1 MKTKGKAWHLVVT
14 VLLILA
20 FVYTAFF
27 GVSAKYG
34 DVTTTY
40 IKGAKDIRFGV
51 DIKGGVNVT
60 FVPSEDYD
68 ATEEQLEA
76 AQLVIENRLVALNVT
91 DYELYVDPSSDSLIL
106 EFPWQSGETDFDPE
120 AAIEEIGTTAYLTF
134 REGSSADGDL
144 ILDGS
149 MIESAAAQ
157 YGPVTSGGASEYY
170 VSLKFTDEGA
180 KAFGEATTRLA
191 ASNGTISIWLDD
203 ENVSTATVNA
213 AITDG
218 EAIITSSASNPF
230 TQDAVVK
237 MARQINSGAL
247 PFALKVDS
255 YSTVSPSLGE
265 NSLSAMVLAG
275 VIAFA
280 LIVVFMTVLYRL
292 PGFLACIALAGQV
305 AATLAFVSGYFS
317 VFESFTLTLP
327 GIAGIILAIG
337 MGVDANV
344 ITAERIKEELKN
356 GKSLDGALKSGFAR
370 GLTPIIDGNVTIV
383 IVAIV
388 LMGAFGPSD
397 GLFAKALHFVFFAFG
412 PSTAGTIYAFG
423 YTLLTGVLLNFVFGV
438 FATRVM
444 IRGAASIKALR
455 NPWLYGAAKL
465 GKDETEKKQ
474 INFVGLRKKF
484 LVFSS
489 CLMAAIVLCAV
500 VFGVHLD
507 TEFTGGAMITLS
519 YDGSFEMAQ
528 VQQTASDALENTGL
542 TPIIDGNVTI
552 VIVAIVLMGAF
563 GPSDGLF
570 AKALHFVFFAFGP
583 STAGTIYAFGYTL
596 LTGVLLNF
604 VFGVFATRVMIR
616 GAASIKALRNPWL
629 YGAVKP
635 GKEVKE
641 KKPIDFVGLR
651 KRFLTISTCLMAAII
666 LCAAVFGVRLDTE
679 FTGGAMITLSY
690 QGEIS
695 TSEVQK
701 TASTALENNGLTLQ
715 TGENV
720 ATGEQTLKIS
730 MPGNET
736 VTTDQV
742 ENLLTSLNEQ
752 YPDNAFAQLS
762 LSNVSAAMGTKFLQK
777 SLVAVVFSLLLILL
791 YIGFRF
797 KKIGGLTGGLMAVL
811 ALLNDLMVVFGT
823 FVLLR
828 TPLDGN
834 FIAAMLTILGY
845 SINDTVVVYDRI
857 RENRALMG
865 KKTPFEELVNH
876 SVNQSARRTIITT
889 VTTVMALGVMCV
901 VSKLYGLDSIFTFA
915 FPLMMGMLSG
925 VYTSLCVSTSAWV
938 LWNDRKSKK
947 AETKKA

>member
-120 AAIEEIGTTAYLTF
+120 SAIQEIGTTAYLTF

-305 AATLAFVSGYFS
+305 AATLAFVSGYFP

-474 INFVGLRKKF
+474 VNFVGLRKKF

-542 TPIIDGNVTI
+542 T
-552 VIVAIVLMGAF
+552 
-563 GPSDGLF
+563 
-570 AKALHFVFFAFGP
+570 
-583 STAGTIYAFGYTL
+583 
-596 LTGVLLNF
+596 
-604 VFGVFATRVMIR
+604 
-616 GAASIKALRNPWL
+616 
-629 YGAVKP
+629 
-635 GKEVKE
+635 
-641 KKPIDFVGLR
+641 
-651 KRFLTISTCLMAAII
+651 
-666 LCAAVFGVRLDTE
+666 
-679 FTGGAMITLSY
+679 
-690 QGEIS
+690 
-695 TSEVQK
+695 
-701 TASTALENNGLTLQ
+701 LQ

-720 ATGEQTLKIS
+720 ATGDQTLKIS
-730 MPGNET
+730 MPGTET

-742 ENLLTSLNEQ
+742 EALLDSLNET
-752 YPDNAFAQLS
+752 YPDNNFAQLS

-777 SLVAVVFSLLLILL
+777 SLVAVVFALVLILL
-791 YIGFRF
+791 YSALRF
-797 KKIGGLTGGLMAVL
+797 KNIGGLTGGMMAVL
-811 ALLNDLMVVFGT
+811 ALVNDLMVVFGT

-865 KKTPFEELVNH
+865 KKASFEELVNR
-876 SVNQSARRTIITT
+876 SVNQSARRTLITT
-889 VTTVMALGVMCV
+889 ITTVMALGVLCIV
-901 VSKLYGLDSIFTFA
+901 AKLYGLDSIFTFA
-915 FPLMMGMLSG
+915 FPLMMGMISG
-925 VYTSLCVSTSAWV
+925 VYTSLCVSTSAWM
-938 LWNDRKSKK
+938 LWSERSPKSGKK
-947 AETKKA
+947 A

>member
-1 MKTKGKAWHLVVT
+1 MKTKGKAWHLIAT
-14 VLLILA
+14 VLLIVV

-27 GVSAKYG
+27 GVYAKYG
-34 DVTTTY
+34 DTTTTY

-60 FVPSEDYD
+60 FVPSDGYD

-91 DYELYVDPSSDSLIL
+91 DYELYVDNNSDSLIL

-120 AAIEEIGTTAYLTF
+120 AAIDEIGTTAYLTF
-134 REGSSADGDL
+134 REGSSADGEL

-157 YGPVTSGGASEYY
+157 YGPVSNGGASEYF
-170 VSLKFTDEGA
+170 VSLKFTDDGA
-180 KAFGEATTRLA
+180 KAFGDATTKLA
-191 ASNGTISIWLDD
+191 ASGGTISIWLDD
-203 ENVSTATVNA
+203 ENVSTATVNT

-218 EAIITSSASNPF
+218 SAIITSSASNPF
-230 TQDAVVK
+230 TQEQVVK

-247 PFALKVDS
+247 PFALTVDS

-275 VIAFA
+275 LIAFA
-280 LIVVFMTVLYRL
+280 LIVVFMTILYRL
-292 PGFLACIALAGQV
+292 PGFLACMALAGQV
-305 AATLAFVSGYFS
+305 AATLAFVSGYFP
-317 VFESFTLTLP
+317 VFESFTMTLP

-455 NPWLYGAAKL
+455 NPWLYGAEKP
-465 GKDETEKKQ
+465 GKEKAEKKP
-474 INFVGLRKKF
+474 IDFVGLRKRF
-484 LVFSS
+484 LTISS

-500 VFGVHLD
+500 VLGVHLD

-519 YDGSFEMAQ
+519 YEGSFT
-528 VQQTASDALENTGL
+528 TAD
-542 TPIIDGNVTI
+542 
-552 VIVAIVLMGAF
+552 
-563 GPSDGLF
+563 
-570 AKALHFVFFAFGP
+570 
-583 STAGTIYAFGYTL
+583 
-596 LTGVLLNF
+596 
-604 VFGVFATRVMIR
+604 
-616 GAASIKALRNPWL
+616 
-629 YGAVKP
+629 
-635 GKEVKE
+635 
-641 KKPIDFVGLR
+641 
-651 KRFLTISTCLMAAII
+651 
-666 LCAAVFGVRLDTE
+666 
-679 FTGGAMITLSY
+679 
-690 QGEIS
+690 
-695 TSEVQK
+695 VQK
-701 TASTALENNGLTLQ
+701 TASAALDSTGLTLQ

-720 ATGEQTLKIS
+720 ATGDQTLKIS
-730 MPGNET
+730 MPGTET
-736 VTTDQV
+736 VTTEQV
-742 ENLLTSLNEQ
+742 ADLLDSLNES
-752 YPDNAFAQLS
+752 YPENHFEQLS
-762 LSNVSAAMGTKFLQK
+762 LSNVSAAMGIKFLQK
-777 SLVAVVFSLLLILL
+777 SLVAVVFALVLILL
-791 YIGFRF
+791 YIALRF
-797 KKIGGLTGGLMAVL
+797 KNIGGLTGGMMAVL
-811 ALLNDLMVVFGT
+811 ALVNDLMVVFGT

-857 RENRALMG
+857 RENRTLMG
-865 KKTPFEELVNH
+865 KKASFEELVNR
-876 SVNQSARRTIITT
+876 SVNQSARRTLITT
-889 VTTVMALGVMCV
+889 ITTVMALGVMCV
-901 VSKLYGLDSIFTFA
+901 VAKLYGLDSIFTFA
-915 FPLMMGMLSG
+915 FPLMMGMISG

-938 LWNDRKSKK
+938 LWSERKPKTK
-947 AETKKA
+947 A

>member
-14 VLLILA
+14 VLLIAA

-27 GVSAKYG
+27 GVATKYG
-34 DVTTTY
+34 DTTTTY
-40 IKGAKDIRFGV
+40 IKGAQDIRFGV

-60 FVPSEDYD
+60 FVPSDGYD

-91 DYELYVDPSSDSLIL
+91 DYELYVDTNSDALIL

-120 AAIEEIGTTAYLTF
+120 AAIQEIGTTAYLTF
-134 REGSSADGDL
+134 REGSSADGEL

-149 MIESAAAQ
+149 MVESAAAQ
-157 YGPVTSGGASEYY
+157 YGPVSGSSSEYY
-170 VSLKFTDEGA
+170 VALKFTDEGA
-180 KAFGEATTRLA
+180 KAFGDATTKLYS
-191 ASNGTISIWLDD
+191 SNGSISIWLDD

-218 EAIITSSASNPF
+218 SAIITSSVANPF
-230 TQDAVVK
+230 TQEDVVK

-247 PFALKVDS
+247 PFALTVDS

-275 VIAFA
+275 LIAFA
-280 LIVVFMTVLYRL
+280 LIVVLMTFLYRL

-305 AATLAFVSGYFS
+305 AATLAFVSGYFP

-344 ITAERIKEELKN
+344 ITAERIKEELRS

-397 GLFAKALHFVFFAFG
+397 GFFAKALHFVFFAFG

-423 YTLLTGVLLNFVFGV
+423 YTLLTGVLLNFVFGI

-444 IRGAASIKALR
+444 IRGAAAIPALR
-455 NPWLYGAAKL
+455 NPVLYGADAP
-465 GKDETEKKQ
+465 GKEKKR
-474 INFVGLRKKF
+474 IGTIDLMSLRKRYLSIEICL
-484 LVFSS
+484 LV
-489 CLMAAIVLCAV
+489 IVLSCSFL
-500 VFGVHLD
+500 FGVKLD

-519 YDGSFEMAQ
+519 YEDSFDQSA
-528 VQQTASDALENTGL
+528 
-542 TPIIDGNVTI
+542 
-552 VIVAIVLMGAF
+552 
-563 GPSDGLF
+563 
-570 AKALHFVFFAFGP
+570 
-583 STAGTIYAFGYTL
+583 
-596 LTGVLLNF
+596 
-604 VFGVFATRVMIR
+604 
-616 GAASIKALRNPWL
+616 
-629 YGAVKP
+629 
-635 GKEVKE
+635 
-641 KKPIDFVGLR
+641 
-651 KRFLTISTCLMAAII
+651 
-666 LCAAVFGVRLDTE
+666 
-679 FTGGAMITLSY
+679 
-690 QGEIS
+690 
-695 TSEVQK
+695 VQK
-701 TASTALENNGLTLQ
+701 TASAALESNDLTLQ

-730 MPGNET
+730 MPGTET
-736 VTTDQV
+736 VTTEQV
-742 ENLLTSLNEQ
+742 ETLIDSLNEN
-752 YPDNAFAQLS
+752 YPENNFAQLS

-777 SLVAVVFSLLLILL
+777 SLVAVLFALVLILI
-791 YIGFRF
+791 YIAIRF
-797 KKIGGLTGGLMAVL
+797 KNIGGLTGGLMAIL
-811 ALLNDLMVVFGT
+811 ALVCDLMIVYGT
-823 FVLLR
+823 FVVLR

-857 RENRALMG
+857 RENRGLMG
-865 KKTPFEELVNH
+865 KKASFEEGVNQ
-876 SVNQSARRTIITT
+876 SVNQSVRRTLITT
-889 VTTVMALGVMCV
+889 VTTVMALGVMCIIA
-901 VSKLYGLDSIFTFA
+901 KLYGLDSIFTFA

-925 VYTSLCVSTSAWV
+925 VFTSLFVSTSAWIA
-938 LWNDRKSKK
+938 WSNRKSGKK
-947 AETKKA
+947 AA

>member
-1 MKTKGKAWHLVVT
+1 MKTKGKAWQLVLT
-14 VLLILA
+14 VLLIAA

-27 GVSAKYG
+27 GVAVKYG

-60 FVPSEDYD
+60 FVPSDGYD
-68 ATEEQLEA
+68 ATDDQLEA

-91 DYELYVDPSSDSLIL
+91 DYELYVDNNSDSLIL
-106 EFPWQSGETDFDPE
+106 EFPWQSGETEFDPE

-134 REGSSADGDL
+134 REGSSADGEL
-144 ILDGS
+144 VLDGS
-149 MIESAAAQ
+149 MVESAAAQ
-157 YGPVTSGGASEYY
+157 YGPVNGSSSEYY
-170 VSLKFTDEGA
+170 VALKFTDEGA
-180 KAFGEATTRLA
+180 KAFGDATTRLYQTG
-191 ASNGTISIWLDD
+191 GTISIWLDD
-203 ENVSTATVNA
+203 ENVSTANVNA
-213 AITDG
+213 PITDG
-218 EAIITSSASNPF
+218 SAIITSSASNPF
-230 TQDAVVK
+230 TQEDVVK
-237 MARQINSGAL
+237 MARQINSGSL
-247 PFALKVDS
+247 PFALTVDS
-255 YSTVSPSLGE
+255 YSTISPSLGE

-280 LIVVFMTVLYRL
+280 LIVVLMTALYRL

-305 AATLAFVSGYFS
+305 AATLAFVSGYFP

-344 ITAERIKEELKN
+344 ITAERIKEELRS

-397 GLFAKALHFVFFAFG
+397 GFFAKALHFVFFAFG

-423 YTLLTGVLLNFVFGV
+423 YTLLTGVLLNFVFGI
-438 FATRVM
+438 FATRTM

-455 NPWLYGAAKL
+455 DPRLYGADAP
-465 GKDETEKKQ
+465 GKTPAEKKQ
-474 INFVGLRKKF
+474 VDFVGLRKRF
-484 LVFSS
+484 LTFSA

-500 VFGVHLD
+500 VLGVHLD

-519 YDGSFEMAQ
+519 YENSFEMSA
-528 VQQTASDALENTGL
+528 
-542 TPIIDGNVTI
+542 
-552 VIVAIVLMGAF
+552 
-563 GPSDGLF
+563 
-570 AKALHFVFFAFGP
+570 
-583 STAGTIYAFGYTL
+583 
-596 LTGVLLNF
+596 
-604 VFGVFATRVMIR
+604 
-616 GAASIKALRNPWL
+616 
-629 YGAVKP
+629 
-635 GKEVKE
+635 
-641 KKPIDFVGLR
+641 
-651 KRFLTISTCLMAAII
+651 
-666 LCAAVFGVRLDTE
+666 
-679 FTGGAMITLSY
+679 
-690 QGEIS
+690 
-695 TSEVQK
+695 VQK
-701 TASTALENNGLTLQ
+701 TASEALGSNGLTLQ

-730 MPGNET
+730 MPGTET
-736 VTTDQV
+736 VTTDEVQT
-742 ENLLTSLNEQ
+742 LLDSLNES
-752 YPDNAFAQLS
+752 YPDNSFAQLS

-777 SLVAVVFSLLLILL
+777 SLVAVVFALVLILA
-791 YIGFRF
+791 YIAYRF
-797 KKIGGLTGGLMAVL
+797 KNIGGLTGGMMAVL

-828 TPLDGN
+828 APLDGN

-857 RENRALMG
+857 RENRGLLG
-865 KKTPFEELVNH
+865 KKASFEELVNH

-889 VTTVMALGVMCV
+889 VTTVMALGVMCI

-938 LWNDRKSKK
+938 AWSERKNAKK
-947 AETKKA
+947 N

>member
-1 MKTKGKAWHLVVT
+1 MKTKGKAWQLVLSV
-14 VLLILA
+14 VLIAA

-27 GVSAKYG
+27 GAAVKYG

-40 IKGAKDIRFGV
+40 LKGAKDIRFGV

-60 FVPSEDYD
+60 FVPSDGYD
-68 ATEEQLEA
+68 ATDEQLAA
-76 AQLVIENRLVALNVT
+76 AQLVIENRLVALNIT
-91 DYELYVDPSSDSLIL
+91 DYELYVDTNADSLIL

-120 AAIEEIGTTAYLTF
+120 AAIQEIGTTAYLTF
-134 REGSSADGDL
+134 REGSSADGEL

-149 MIESAAAQ
+149 EVQSAAAQ
-157 YGPVTSGGASEYY
+157 YGPVSGSSSEYY
-170 VSLKFTDEGA
+170 VALTFTDEGA
-180 KAFGEATTRLA
+180 KAFGDATTKLYQ
-191 ASNGTISIWLDD
+191 SGGTISIWLDD

-218 EAIITSSASNPF
+218 KAIITSSASDPF

-237 MARQINSGAL
+237 MARQINSGSL
-247 PFALKVDS
+247 PFALSVDS
-255 YSTVSPSLGE
+255 YSTISPSLGE
-265 NSLSAMVLAG
+265 NSLAAMVLAG
-275 VIAFA
+275 LIAFV
-280 LIVVFMTVLYRL
+280 LIVVLMTALYRL

-305 AATLAFVSGYFS
+305 AATLAFVSGYFP

-344 ITAERIKEELKN
+344 ITAERIKEELRS

-444 IRGAASIKALR
+444 IRGAASIQALR
-455 NPWLYGAAKL
+455 SPWLYGADKKAPA
-465 GKDETEKKQ
+465 EKKPVD
-474 INFVGLRKKF
+474 FVSLRKRF
-484 LVFSS
+484 LTVSG

-500 VFGVHLD
+500 
-507 TEFTGGAMITLS
+507 
-519 YDGSFEMAQ
+519 
-528 VQQTASDALENTGL
+528 
-542 TPIIDGNVTI
+542 
-552 VIVAIVLMGAF
+552 
-563 GPSDGLF
+563 
-570 AKALHFVFFAFGP
+570 
-583 STAGTIYAFGYTL
+583 
-596 LTGVLLNF
+596 
-604 VFGVFATRVMIR
+604 
-616 GAASIKALRNPWL
+616 
-629 YGAVKP
+629 
-635 GKEVKE
+635 
-641 KKPIDFVGLR
+641 
-651 KRFLTISTCLMAAII
+651 
-666 LCAAVFGVRLDTE
+666 VFGVRLDTE
-679 FTGGAMITLSY
+679 FTGGAMITLRYEDSFAL
-690 QGEIS
+690 S
-695 TSEVQK
+695 DVQA
-701 TASTALENNGLTLQ
+701 TAAEALGSKDLTLQ

-730 MPGNET
+730 MPGTET
-736 VTTDQV
+736 VTTDEVQT
-742 ENLLTSLNEQ
+742 LLDSLNEQ
-752 YPDNAFAQLS
+752 YPENAFAQLS

-777 SLVAVVFSLLLILL
+777 SLVAVVFALAVILL
-791 YIGFRF
+791 YIALRF
-797 KKIGGLTGGLMAVL
+797 KNIGGLTGGMMAVL

-857 RENRALMG
+857 RENRSLMG
-865 KKTPFEELVNH
+865 KKATFEELVNQ

-889 VTTVMALGVMCV
+889 VTTVMALAVMCII
-901 VSKLYGLDSIFTFA
+901 SKLYGLDSIFTFA

-938 LWNDRKSKK
+938 LWTERKQKK
-947 AETKKA
+947 D

>member
-1 MKTKGKAWHLVVT
+1 MKTKGKAWQLVVT
-14 VLLILA
+14 VLLIAA

-27 GVSAKYG
+27 GVAVKYG
-34 DVTTTY
+34 DVTKTY
-40 IKGAKDIRFGV
+40 IKGAQDIRFGV

-60 FVPSEDYD
+60 FAPSDGYD
-68 ATEEQLEA
+68 ATDDQLDA
-76 AQLVIENRLVALNVT
+76 AQLVIENRLVGLNVT
-91 DYELYVDPSSDSLIL
+91 DYELYVDYDSDRLIL

-120 AAIEEIGTTAYLTF
+120 SAIDEIGTTAYLTF
-134 REGSSADGDL
+134 REGSSADGEL

-149 MIESAAAQ
+149 MVESASAQ
-157 YGPVTSGGASEYY
+157 YGPVSGSSSEYY
-170 VSLKFTDEGA
+170 VALKFTDEGA
-180 KAFGEATTRLA
+180 KAFGDATTNLYQ
-191 ASNGTISIWLDD
+191 SNGTISIWLDD

-218 EAIITSSASNPF
+218 SAIITSSAANPF
-230 TQDAVVK
+230 TQDDVVK
-237 MARQINSGAL
+237 MARQINSGSL
-247 PFALKVDS
+247 PFALTVDS
-255 YSTVSPSLGE
+255 YSTISPSLGE

-275 VIAFA
+275 LIAFA
-280 LIVVFMTVLYRL
+280 LIVVLMTALYRL

-305 AATLAFVSGYFS
+305 AATLAFVSGYFP

-344 ITAERIKEELKN
+344 ITAERIKEELRS

-383 IVAIV
+383 IVAVV

-397 GLFAKALHFVFFAFG
+397 GFFAKVLHFVFFAFG

-455 NPWLYGAAKL
+455 NPWLYGASKGEEPA
-465 GKDETEKKQ
+465 
-474 INFVGLRKKF
+474 
-484 LVFSS
+484 
-489 CLMAAIVLCAV
+489 
-500 VFGVHLD
+500 
-507 TEFTGGAMITLS
+507 
-519 YDGSFEMAQ
+519 
-528 VQQTASDALENTGL
+528 
-542 TPIIDGNVTI
+542 
-552 VIVAIVLMGAF
+552 
-563 GPSDGLF
+563 
-570 AKALHFVFFAFGP
+570 
-583 STAGTIYAFGYTL
+583 
-596 LTGVLLNF
+596 
-604 VFGVFATRVMIR
+604 
-616 GAASIKALRNPWL
+616 
-629 YGAVKP
+629 
-635 GKEVKE
+635 E
-641 KKPIDFVGLR
+641 KKPVDFVGLR
-651 KRFLTISTCLMAAII
+651 KRFLTISACLMAAIL
-666 LCAAVFGVRLDTE
+666 LCAVVFGVRLDTE

-690 QGEIS
+690 KGEFT

-701 TASTALENNGLTLQ
+701 TASAALGSNDLTLQ

-736 VTTDQV
+736 VTTEQV
-742 ENLLTSLNEQ
+742 ETLLDSLNET

-777 SLVAVVFSLLLILL
+777 SLVAVVFALVLILL

-797 KKIGGLTGGLMAVL
+797 QKIGGLTGGMMAVL

-865 KKTPFEELVNH
+865 KKASFEELVNH

-925 VYTSLCVSTSAWV
+925 VYTSLCISTSAWV
-938 LWNDRKSKK
+938 LWSERKSGKK
-947 AETKKA
+947 NA

>member
-1 MKTKGKAWHLVVT
+1 MKTKGKAWQLVLSV
-14 VLLILA
+14 VLIAA

-27 GVSAKYG
+27 GVAVKYG

-40 IKGAKDIRFGV
+40 LKGAKDIRFGV

-60 FVPSEDYD
+60 FVPSDGYD
-68 ATEEQLEA
+68 ATDEQLAA
-76 AQLVIENRLVALNVT
+76 AQLVIENRLVALNIT
-91 DYELYVDPSSDSLIL
+91 DYELYVDTNADSLIL

-120 AAIEEIGTTAYLTF
+120 AAIQEIGTTAYLTF
-134 REGSSADGDL
+134 REGSSADGEL

-149 MIESAAAQ
+149 EVQSAAAQ
-157 YGPVTSGGASEYY
+157 YGPVSGSSSEYY
-170 VSLKFTDEGA
+170 VALTFTDEGA
-180 KAFGEATTRLA
+180 KAFGDATTKLYQ
-191 ASNGTISIWLDD
+191 SGGTISIWLDD

-218 EAIITSSASNPF
+218 KAIITSSASDPF

-237 MARQINSGAL
+237 MARQINSGSL
-247 PFALKVDS
+247 PFALSVDS
-255 YSTVSPSLGE
+255 YSTISPSLGE
-265 NSLSAMVLAG
+265 NSLAAMVLAG
-275 VIAFA
+275 LIAFA
-280 LIVVFMTVLYRL
+280 LIVVLMTALYRL

-305 AATLAFVSGYFS
+305 AATLAFVSGYFP

-344 ITAERIKEELKN
+344 ITAERIKEELRS

-444 IRGAASIKALR
+444 IRGAASVKALR
-455 NPWLYGAAKL
+455 SPWLYGADKKAPA
-465 GKDETEKKQ
+465 EKKPVD
-474 INFVGLRKKF
+474 FVALRKRF
-484 LVFSS
+484 LTVSS

-500 VFGVHLD
+500 
-507 TEFTGGAMITLS
+507 
-519 YDGSFEMAQ
+519 
-528 VQQTASDALENTGL
+528 
-542 TPIIDGNVTI
+542 
-552 VIVAIVLMGAF
+552 
-563 GPSDGLF
+563 
-570 AKALHFVFFAFGP
+570 
-583 STAGTIYAFGYTL
+583 
-596 LTGVLLNF
+596 
-604 VFGVFATRVMIR
+604 
-616 GAASIKALRNPWL
+616 
-629 YGAVKP
+629 
-635 GKEVKE
+635 
-641 KKPIDFVGLR
+641 
-651 KRFLTISTCLMAAII
+651 
-666 LCAAVFGVRLDTE
+666 VFGVRLDTE
-679 FTGGAMITLSY
+679 FTGGAMITLRYEDSFAL
-690 QGEIS
+690 S
-695 TSEVQK
+695 DVQA
-701 TASTALENNGLTLQ
+701 TAAEALGSKDLTLQ

-730 MPGNET
+730 MPGTET
-736 VTTDQV
+736 VTTDEVQT
-742 ENLLTSLNEQ
+742 LLDSLNEQ
-752 YPDNAFAQLS
+752 YPENAFAQLS

-777 SLVAVVFSLLLILL
+777 SLVAVVFALAVILL
-791 YIGFRF
+791 YIAFRF
-797 KKIGGLTGGLMAVL
+797 KNIGGLTGGMMAVL

-857 RENRALMG
+857 RENRSLMG
-865 KKTPFEELVNH
+865 KKATFEELVNQ

-889 VTTVMALGVMCV
+889 VTTVMALAVMCII
-901 VSKLYGLDSIFTFA
+901 SKLYGLDSIFTFA

-938 LWNDRKSKK
+938 LWTERKQKK
-947 AETKKA
+947 D

>member
-120 AAIEEIGTTAYLTF
+120 SAIEEIGTTAYLTF

-305 AATLAFVSGYFS
+305 AATLAFVSGYFP

-474 INFVGLRKKF
+474 VNFVGLRKKF

-542 TPIIDGNVTI
+542 T
-552 VIVAIVLMGAF
+552 
-563 GPSDGLF
+563 
-570 AKALHFVFFAFGP
+570 
-583 STAGTIYAFGYTL
+583 
-596 LTGVLLNF
+596 
-604 VFGVFATRVMIR
+604 
-616 GAASIKALRNPWL
+616 
-629 YGAVKP
+629 
-635 GKEVKE
+635 
-641 KKPIDFVGLR
+641 
-651 KRFLTISTCLMAAII
+651 
-666 LCAAVFGVRLDTE
+666 
-679 FTGGAMITLSY
+679 
-690 QGEIS
+690 
-695 TSEVQK
+695 
-701 TASTALENNGLTLQ
+701 LQ

-720 ATGEQTLKIS
+720 ATGDQTLKIS
-730 MPGNET
+730 MPGTET

-742 ENLLTSLNEQ
+742 EALLDSLNET
-752 YPDNAFAQLS
+752 YPDNNFAQLS

-777 SLVAVVFSLLLILL
+777 SLVAVVFALVLILL
-791 YIGFRF
+791 YIALRF
-797 KKIGGLTGGLMAVL
+797 KNIGGLTGGMMAVL
-811 ALLNDLMVVFGT
+811 ALVNDLMVVFGT

-865 KKTPFEELVNH
+865 KKASFEEQVNR
-876 SVNQSARRTIITT
+876 SVNQSARRTLITT
-889 VTTVMALGVMCV
+889 ITTVMALGVLCIV
-901 VSKLYGLDSIFTFA
+901 AKLYGLDSIFTFA
-915 FPLMMGMLSG
+915 FPLMMGMISG
-925 VYTSLCVSTSAWV
+925 VYTSLCVSTSAWM
-938 LWNDRKSKK
+938 LWSERSPKSGKK
-947 AETKKA
+947 A

>member
-120 AAIEEIGTTAYLTF
+120 SAIQEIGTTAYLTF

-305 AATLAFVSGYFS
+305 AATLAFVSGYFP

-528 VQQTASDALENTGL
+528 VQQTASNALENT
-542 TPIIDGNVTI
+542 
-552 VIVAIVLMGAF
+552 
-563 GPSDGLF
+563 
-570 AKALHFVFFAFGP
+570 
-583 STAGTIYAFGYTL
+583 
-596 LTGVLLNF
+596 
-604 VFGVFATRVMIR
+604 
-616 GAASIKALRNPWL
+616 
-629 YGAVKP
+629 
-635 GKEVKE
+635 
-641 KKPIDFVGLR
+641 
-651 KRFLTISTCLMAAII
+651 
-666 LCAAVFGVRLDTE
+666 
-679 FTGGAMITLSY
+679 
-690 QGEIS
+690 
-695 TSEVQK
+695 
-701 TASTALENNGLTLQ
+701 GLTLQ

-720 ATGEQTLKIS
+720 ATGDQTLKIS
-730 MPGNET
+730 MPGTET

-742 ENLLTSLNEQ
+742 EALLDSLNET
-752 YPDNAFAQLS
+752 YPDNNFAQLS

-777 SLVAVVFSLLLILL
+777 SLVAVVFALVLILL
-791 YIGFRF
+791 YIALRF
-797 KKIGGLTGGLMAVL
+797 KNIGGLTGGMMAVL
-811 ALLNDLMVVFGT
+811 ALVNDLMVVFGT

-857 RENRALMG
+857 RENRTLMG
-865 KKTPFEELVNH
+865 KKASFEELVNR
-876 SVNQSARRTIITT
+876 SVNQSARRTLITT
-889 VTTVMALGVMCV
+889 ITTVMALGVMCV
-901 VSKLYGLDSIFTFA
+901 VAKLYGLDSIFTFA
-915 FPLMMGMLSG
+915 FPLMMGMISG

-938 LWNDRKSKK
+938 LWSERKPKTK
-947 AETKKA
+947 A

>member
-1 MKTKGKAWHLVVT
+1 MKTKGKAWHLIAT
-14 VLLILA
+14 VLLIVV

-27 GVSAKYG
+27 GVYAKYG
-34 DVTTTY
+34 DTTTTY

-60 FVPSEDYD
+60 FVPSDGYD

-91 DYELYVDPSSDSLIL
+91 DYELYVDNNSDSLIL

-120 AAIEEIGTTAYLTF
+120 AAIDEIGTTAYLTF
-134 REGSSADGDL
+134 REGSSADGEL

-157 YGPVTSGGASEYY
+157 YGPVSNGGASEYF
-170 VSLKFTDEGA
+170 VSLKFTDDGA
-180 KAFGEATTRLA
+180 KAFGDATTKLA
-191 ASNGTISIWLDD
+191 ASGGTISIWLDD
-203 ENVSTATVNA
+203 ENVSTATVNT

-218 EAIITSSASNPF
+218 SAIITSSASNPF
-230 TQDAVVK
+230 TQEQVVK

-247 PFALKVDS
+247 PFALTVDS

-275 VIAFA
+275 LIAFA
-280 LIVVFMTVLYRL
+280 LIVVFMTMLYRL

-305 AATLAFVSGYFS
+305 AATLAFVSGYFP
-317 VFESFTLTLP
+317 VFESFTMTLP

-370 GLTPIIDGNVTIV
+370 GLTPIVDGNVTIV

-397 GLFAKALHFVFFAFG
+397 GMFAKALHFVFFAFG

-455 NPWLYGAAKL
+455 NPWLYGAEKP
-465 GKDETEKKQ
+465 GKEKNEKKP
-474 INFVGLRKKF
+474 IDFVGLRKRF
-484 LVFSS
+484 LTISS

-500 VFGVHLD
+500 VLGVHLD

-519 YDGSFEMAQ
+519 YEGSFTM
-528 VQQTASDALENTGL
+528 SD
-542 TPIIDGNVTI
+542 
-552 VIVAIVLMGAF
+552 
-563 GPSDGLF
+563 
-570 AKALHFVFFAFGP
+570 
-583 STAGTIYAFGYTL
+583 
-596 LTGVLLNF
+596 
-604 VFGVFATRVMIR
+604 
-616 GAASIKALRNPWL
+616 
-629 YGAVKP
+629 
-635 GKEVKE
+635 
-641 KKPIDFVGLR
+641 
-651 KRFLTISTCLMAAII
+651 
-666 LCAAVFGVRLDTE
+666 
-679 FTGGAMITLSY
+679 
-690 QGEIS
+690 
-695 TSEVQK
+695 VQK
-701 TASTALENNGLTLQ
+701 VASSALENNGLTLQ

-720 ATGEQTLKIS
+720 ATGGQTLKIS
-730 MPGNET
+730 MPGTET
-736 VTTDQV
+736 VTTEQV
-742 ENLLTSLNEQ
+742 AKLLDSL
-752 YPDNAFAQLS
+752 
-762 LSNVSAAMGTKFLQK
+762 K
-777 SLVAVVFSLLLILL
+777 SLVAVVFALVLILL
-791 YIGFRF
+791 YIALRF
-797 KKIGGLTGGLMAVL
+797 KNIGGLTGGMMAVL
-811 ALLNDLMVVFGT
+811 ALVNDLMVVFGT

-828 TPLDGN
+828 TALDGN

-857 RENRALMG
+857 RENRTLMG
-865 KKTPFEELVNH
+865 KKASFEELVNH
-876 SVNQSARRTIITT
+876 SVNQSARRTLITT
-889 VTTVMALGVMCV
+889 ITTVMALGVMCIV
-901 VSKLYGLDSIFTFA
+901 AKLYGLDSIFTFA
-915 FPLMMGMLSG
+915 FPLMMGMISG

-938 LWNDRKSKK
+938 LWSERKPKTK
-947 AETKKA
+947 A

>member
-1 MKTKGKAWHLVVT
+1 MRNLYPRLAATNLKKNRRFYLPYLLACIVIVALFCIMLTLASDPYLGQMQHGGSVSQVLGFGVFIMALFSAIILFYTNSTFTKQRKREFAIYNILGMEKRHIAK
-14 VLLILA
+14 VLTYEML
-20 FVYTAFF
+20 YTAFF
-27 GVSAKYG
+27 GVAAKYG

-60 FVPSEDYD
+60 FVPSDGYD
-68 ATEEQLEA
+68 ATDEQLDA
-76 AQLVIENRLVALNVT
+76 ARLVIENRLVALNVT
-91 DYELYVDPSSDSLIL
+91 DYELYVDNNSDSLIL

-120 AAIEEIGTTAYLTF
+120 SAIQEIGTTAYLTF
-134 REGSSADGDL
+134 REGASKDGEL

-149 MIESAAAQ
+149 MVESASAQ
-157 YGPVTSGGASEYY
+157 YGAVSNGGSSEYY
-170 VSLKFTDEGA
+170 VALKFTTEGA
-180 KAFGEATTRLA
+180 KAFGDATTKLA
-191 ASNGTISIWLDD
+191 ADKGSISIWLDD
-203 ENVSTATVNA
+203 ENVSTATVNT

-218 EAIITSSASNPF
+218 QAIITSSASNPF

-247 PFALKVDS
+247 PFALSVDS

-265 NSLSAMVLAG
+265 NSLGAMVLAG
-275 VIAFA
+275 LIAFA

-305 AATLAFVSGYFS
+305 AATLAFVSGYFP

-444 IRGAASIKALR
+444 IRGAAAIKALR
-455 NPWLYGAAKL
+455 NPWLYGAAKP
-465 GKDETEKKQ
+465 GQEKAEKKPVD
-474 INFVGLRKKF
+474 FVSLRKKF
-484 LVFSS
+484 LTFSA
-489 CLMAAIVLCAV
+489 CLMAVILLCAA

-519 YDGSFEMAQ
+519 YEGSFDQSA
-528 VQQTASDALENTGL
+528 VQKTAAAALENT
-542 TPIIDGNVTI
+542 
-552 VIVAIVLMGAF
+552 
-563 GPSDGLF
+563 
-570 AKALHFVFFAFGP
+570 
-583 STAGTIYAFGYTL
+583 
-596 LTGVLLNF
+596 
-604 VFGVFATRVMIR
+604 
-616 GAASIKALRNPWL
+616 
-629 YGAVKP
+629 
-635 GKEVKE
+635 
-641 KKPIDFVGLR
+641 
-651 KRFLTISTCLMAAII
+651 
-666 LCAAVFGVRLDTE
+666 
-679 FTGGAMITLSY
+679 
-690 QGEIS
+690 
-695 TSEVQK
+695 
-701 TASTALENNGLTLQ
+701 GLTLQ

-720 ATGEQTLKIS
+720 ATGDQTLKIS
-730 MPGNET
+730 MPGTET
-736 VTTDQV
+736 VTTEQV
-742 ENLLTSLNEQ
+742 ENLLDSLNEN
-752 YPDNAFAQLS
+752 YPDNQFAQLS

-777 SLVAVVFSLLLILL
+777 SLVAVVFALVLILL
-791 YIGFRF
+791 YIALRF
-797 KKIGGLTGGLMAVL
+797 KNIGGLTGGMMAVL
-811 ALLNDLMVVFGT
+811 ALVNDLMVVFGT

-828 TPLDGN
+828 TALDGN

-865 KKTPFEELVNH
+865 KKGSFEELVNQ
-876 SVNQSARRTIITT
+876 SVNQSARRTLITT
-889 VTTVMALGVMCV
+889 ITTVMALGVMCIV
-901 VSKLYGLDSIFTFA
+901 AKLYGLDSIFTFA
-915 FPLMMGMLSG
+915 FPLMMGMISG

-938 LWNDRKSKK
+938 LWSERSKK
-947 AETKKA
+947 KN

>member
-1 MKTKGKAWHLVVT
+1 MKTKGKAWQLVLT
-14 VLLILA
+14 VLLIAA

-27 GVSAKYG
+27 GVAVKYG

-60 FVPSEDYD
+60 FVPSDGYD
-68 ATEEQLEA
+68 ATDDQLEA

-91 DYELYVDPSSDSLIL
+91 DYELYVDNNSDILIL
-106 EFPWQSGETDFDPE
+106 EFPWQSGETEFDPE

-134 REGSSADGDL
+134 REGSSADGEL
-144 ILDGS
+144 VLDGS
-149 MIESAAAQ
+149 MVESAAAQ
-157 YGPVTSGGASEYY
+157 YGPVNGSSSEYY
-170 VSLKFTDEGA
+170 VALKFTDEGA
-180 KAFGEATTRLA
+180 KAFGDATTRLYQTG
-191 ASNGTISIWLDD
+191 GTISIWLDD
-203 ENVSTATVNA
+203 ENVSTASVNA

-218 EAIITSSASNPF
+218 SAIITSSASSPF
-230 TQDAVVK
+230 TQEDVVK
-237 MARQINSGAL
+237 MARQINSGSL
-247 PFALKVDS
+247 PFALTVDS
-255 YSTVSPSLGE
+255 YSTISPSLGE

-280 LIVVFMTVLYRL
+280 LIMVLMTALYRL

-305 AATLAFVSGYFS
+305 AATLAFVSGYFP
-317 VFESFTLTLP
+317 VFGSFTLTLP

-344 ITAERIKEELKN
+344 ITAERIKEELRS

-397 GLFAKALHFVFFAFG
+397 GFFAKALHFVFFAFG

-423 YTLLTGVLLNFVFGV
+423 YTLLTGVLLNFVFGI
-438 FATRVM
+438 FATRTM

-455 NPWLYGAAKL
+455 DPRLYGADAP
-465 GKDETEKKQ
+465 GKTPAEKKQ
-474 INFVGLRKKF
+474 VNFVGLRKRF
-484 LVFSS
+484 LTFSA
-489 CLMAAIVLCAV
+489 CLMVAIVLCAV
-500 VFGVHLD
+500 VLGVHLD

-519 YDGSFEMAQ
+519 YENSFEMSA
-528 VQQTASDALENTGL
+528 
-542 TPIIDGNVTI
+542 
-552 VIVAIVLMGAF
+552 
-563 GPSDGLF
+563 
-570 AKALHFVFFAFGP
+570 
-583 STAGTIYAFGYTL
+583 
-596 LTGVLLNF
+596 
-604 VFGVFATRVMIR
+604 
-616 GAASIKALRNPWL
+616 
-629 YGAVKP
+629 
-635 GKEVKE
+635 
-641 KKPIDFVGLR
+641 
-651 KRFLTISTCLMAAII
+651 
-666 LCAAVFGVRLDTE
+666 
-679 FTGGAMITLSY
+679 
-690 QGEIS
+690 
-695 TSEVQK
+695 VQK
-701 TASTALENNGLTLQ
+701 TASEALGSNGLTLQ

-730 MPGNET
+730 MPGTET
-736 VTTDQV
+736 VTTDEVQT
-742 ENLLTSLNEQ
+742 LLDSLNES
-752 YPDNAFAQLS
+752 YPDNSFAQLS

-777 SLVAVVFSLLLILL
+777 SLVAVVFALVLILA
-791 YIGFRF
+791 YIAYRF
-797 KKIGGLTGGLMAVL
+797 KKIGGLTGGMMAVL

-828 TPLDGN
+828 APLDGN

-857 RENRALMG
+857 RENRGLLG
-865 KKTPFEELVNH
+865 KKASFEELVNH

-889 VTTVMALGVMCV
+889 VTTVMALGVMCI

-938 LWNDRKSKK
+938 AWSERKNAKK
-947 AETKKA
+947 N

>member
-1 MKTKGKAWHLVVT
+1 MKTKGKAWHLVLT
-14 VLLILA
+14 VLLIAA

-27 GVSAKYG
+27 GVCAKYG
-34 DVTTTY
+34 DVTKTY
-40 IKGAKDIRFGV
+40 IKGAQDIRFGV

-60 FVPSEDYD
+60 FVPSDGYD

-91 DYELYVDPSSDSLIL
+91 DYELYVDNNSDSLIL

-120 AAIEEIGTTAYLTF
+120 SAIQEIGTTAYLTF
-134 REGSSADGDL
+134 REGSSADGEL

-149 MIESAAAQ
+149 KIESAAAQ
-157 YGPVTSGGASEYY
+157 YGPVSNGGASEYY
-170 VSLKFTDEGA
+170 VSLKFTDDGA
-180 KAFGEATTRLA
+180 KAFGDATTALA

-203 ENVSTATVNA
+203 ENVSTATVNT

-218 EAIITSSASNPF
+218 SAIITSSASNPF
-230 TQDAVVK
+230 TQEQVVK

-247 PFALKVDS
+247 PFALTVDS

-275 VIAFA
+275 LIAFA
-280 LIVVFMTVLYRL
+280 LIVVFMTALYRL

-305 AATLAFVSGYFS
+305 AATLAFVSGYFP

-542 TPIIDGNVTI
+542 T
-552 VIVAIVLMGAF
+552 
-563 GPSDGLF
+563 
-570 AKALHFVFFAFGP
+570 
-583 STAGTIYAFGYTL
+583 
-596 LTGVLLNF
+596 
-604 VFGVFATRVMIR
+604 
-616 GAASIKALRNPWL
+616 
-629 YGAVKP
+629 
-635 GKEVKE
+635 
-641 KKPIDFVGLR
+641 
-651 KRFLTISTCLMAAII
+651 
-666 LCAAVFGVRLDTE
+666 
-679 FTGGAMITLSY
+679 
-690 QGEIS
+690 
-695 TSEVQK
+695 
-701 TASTALENNGLTLQ
+701 LQ

-720 ATGEQTLKIS
+720 ATGDQTLKIS
-730 MPGNET
+730 MPGTET

-742 ENLLTSLNEQ
+742 EALLDSLNET
-752 YPDNAFAQLS
+752 YPDNNFAQLS

-777 SLVAVVFSLLLILL
+777 SLVAVVFALVLILL
-791 YIGFRF
+791 YIALRF
-797 KKIGGLTGGLMAVL
+797 KNIGGLTGGMMAVL
-811 ALLNDLMVVFGT
+811 ALVNDLMVVFGT

-828 TPLDGN
+828 TALDGN

-857 RENRALMG
+857 RENRTLMG
-865 KKTPFEELVNH
+865 KKASFEELVNH
-876 SVNQSARRTIITT
+876 SVNQSARRTLITT
-889 VTTVMALGVMCV
+889 ITTVMALGVMCIV
-901 VSKLYGLDSIFTFA
+901 AKLYGLDSIFTFT
-915 FPLMMGMLSG
+915 FPLMMGMISG

-938 LWNDRKSKK
+938 LWSERKPKTK
-947 AETKKA
+947 A

>member
-120 AAIEEIGTTAYLTF
+120 SAIEEIGTTAYLTF

-305 AATLAFVSGYFS
+305 AATLAFVSGYFP

-383 IVAIV
+383 IVAVV

-397 GLFAKALHFVFFAFG
+397 GFFAKALHFVFFAFG

-423 YTLLTGVLLNFVFGV
+423 YTLLTGVLLNFVFGI
-438 FATRVM
+438 FATRTM

-455 NPWLYGAAKL
+455 NPCLYGADAP
-465 GKDETEKKQ
+465 GKTPAEKKQ
-474 INFVGLRKKF
+474 VNFVGLRKRF
-484 LVFSS
+484 LTISA

-500 VFGVHLD
+500 VLGVHLD

-519 YDGSFEMAQ
+519 YENSFEM
-528 VQQTASDALENTGL
+528 S
-542 TPIIDGNVTI
+542 
-552 VIVAIVLMGAF
+552 AI
-563 GPSDGLF
+563 
-570 AKALHFVFFAFGP
+570 
-583 STAGTIYAFGYTL
+583 
-596 LTGVLLNF
+596 
-604 VFGVFATRVMIR
+604 
-616 GAASIKALRNPWL
+616 
-629 YGAVKP
+629 
-635 GKEVKE
+635 
-641 KKPIDFVGLR
+641 
-651 KRFLTISTCLMAAII
+651 
-666 LCAAVFGVRLDTE
+666 
-679 FTGGAMITLSY
+679 
-690 QGEIS
+690 
-695 TSEVQK
+695 QK
-701 TASTALENNGLTLQ
+701 TASEALGSNGLTLQ

-730 MPGNET
+730 MPGTET
-736 VTTDQV
+736 VTTDEVQT
-742 ENLLTSLNEQ
+742 LLDSLNES
-752 YPDNAFAQLS
+752 YPDNSFAQLS
-762 LSNVSAAMGTKFLQK
+762 LSNVSAAMGMKFLQK
-777 SLVAVVFSLLLILL
+777 SLVAVVFALVLILA
-791 YIGFRF
+791 YIAYRF
-797 KKIGGLTGGLMAVL
+797 KRIGGLTGGMMAVL

-828 TPLDGN
+828 APLDGN

-857 RENRALMG
+857 RENRSLLG
-865 KKTPFEELVNH
+865 KKASFEELVNH

-938 LWNDRKSKK
+938 AWSERKGAKK
-947 AETKKA
+947 N

>member
-1 MKTKGKAWHLVVT
+1 MKTKGKAWQLILT
-14 VLLILA
+14 VLVIAA

-27 GVSAKYG
+27 GVAVKYG

-60 FVPSEDYD
+60 FVPSDGYD
-68 ATEEQLEA
+68 ATDDQLEA

-91 DYELYVDPSSDSLIL
+91 DYELYVDNTSDSLIL

-120 AAIEEIGTTAYLTF
+120 AAIDEIGTTAYLTF
-134 REGSSADGDL
+134 REGSSADGEL

-157 YGPVTSGGASEYY
+157 YGPVTSGGASEYF
-170 VSLKFTDEGA
+170 VSLKFTDDGA
-180 KAFGEATTRLA
+180 KAFGDATTRLA
-191 ASNGTISIWLDD
+191 ASKGTISIWLDD
-203 ENVSTATVNA
+203 ENVSTATVNT

-218 EAIITSSASNPF
+218 SAIITSSASNPF
-230 TQDAVVK
+230 TQEQVVK

-247 PFALKVDS
+247 PFALTVDS

-275 VIAFA
+275 LIAFA
-280 LIVVFMTVLYRL
+280 LIVVFMTILYRL
-292 PGFLACIALAGQV
+292 PGFLACMALAGQV
-305 AATLAFVSGYFS
+305 AATLAFVSGYFP
-317 VFESFTLTLP
+317 VFESFTMTLP

-455 NPWLYGAAKL
+455 NPWLYGAEKP
-465 GKDETEKKQ
+465 GKEKAEKKP
-474 INFVGLRKKF
+474 IDFVGLRKRF
-484 LVFSS
+484 LTIST

-519 YDGSFEMAQ
+519 YEGSFT
-528 VQQTASDALENTGL
+528 TAD
-542 TPIIDGNVTI
+542 
-552 VIVAIVLMGAF
+552 
-563 GPSDGLF
+563 
-570 AKALHFVFFAFGP
+570 
-583 STAGTIYAFGYTL
+583 
-596 LTGVLLNF
+596 
-604 VFGVFATRVMIR
+604 
-616 GAASIKALRNPWL
+616 
-629 YGAVKP
+629 
-635 GKEVKE
+635 
-641 KKPIDFVGLR
+641 
-651 KRFLTISTCLMAAII
+651 
-666 LCAAVFGVRLDTE
+666 
-679 FTGGAMITLSY
+679 
-690 QGEIS
+690 
-695 TSEVQK
+695 VQK
-701 TASTALENNGLTLQ
+701 TASAALDSTGLTLQ

-720 ATGEQTLKIS
+720 ATGDQTLKIS
-730 MPGNET
+730 MPGTET
-736 VTTDQV
+736 VTTEQV
-742 ENLLTSLNEQ
+742 ADLLDSLNES
-752 YPDNAFAQLS
+752 YPENRFEQLS
-762 LSNVSAAMGTKFLQK
+762 LSNVSAAMGIKFLQK
-777 SLVAVVFSLLLILL
+777 SLVAVVFALVLILL
-791 YIGFRF
+791 YIALRF
-797 KKIGGLTGGLMAVL
+797 KNIGGLTGGMMAVL
-811 ALLNDLMVVFGT
+811 ALVNDLMVVFGT

-857 RENRALMG
+857 RENRTLMG
-865 KKTPFEELVNH
+865 KKASFEELVNR
-876 SVNQSARRTIITT
+876 SVNQSARRTLITT
-889 VTTVMALGVMCV
+889 ITTVMALGVMCV
-901 VSKLYGLDSIFTFA
+901 VAKLYGLDSIFTFA
-915 FPLMMGMLSG
+915 FPLMMGMISG

-938 LWNDRKSKK
+938 LWSERKPKTK
-947 AETKKA
+947 A

>member
-1 MKTKGKAWHLVVT
+1 MKTKGKAWHLIAT
-14 VLLILA
+14 VLLIVV

-27 GVSAKYG
+27 GVYAKYG
-34 DVTTTY
+34 DMTTTY

-60 FVPSEDYD
+60 FVPSDGYD

-91 DYELYVDPSSDSLIL
+91 DYELYVDNNSDSLIL

-120 AAIEEIGTTAYLTF
+120 AAIDEIGTTAYLTF
-134 REGSSADGDL
+134 REGSSADGEL

-157 YGPVTSGGASEYY
+157 YGPVSNGGASEYF
-170 VSLKFTDEGA
+170 VSLKFTDDGA
-180 KAFGEATTRLA
+180 KAFGGASEYFVSLKFTDDGAKAFGDATTKLA
-191 ASNGTISIWLDD
+191 ASGGTISIWLDD
-203 ENVSTATVNA
+203 ENVSTATVNT

-218 EAIITSSASNPF
+218 SAIITSSASNPF
-230 TQDAVVK
+230 TQEQVVK

-247 PFALKVDS
+247 PFALTVDS

-275 VIAFA
+275 LIAFA
-280 LIVVFMTVLYRL
+280 LIVVFMTMLYRL

-305 AATLAFVSGYFS
+305 AATLAFVSGYFP
-317 VFESFTLTLP
+317 VFESCTMTLP

-370 GLTPIIDGNVTIV
+370 GLTPIVDGNVTIV

-397 GLFAKALHFVFFAFG
+397 SMFAKALHFVFFAFG

-455 NPWLYGAAKL
+455 NPWLYGAEKP
-465 GKDETEKKQ
+465 GKEKAEKKP
-474 INFVGLRKKF
+474 IDFVGLRKRF
-484 LVFSS
+484 LTISS

-500 VFGVHLD
+500 VLGVHLD

-519 YDGSFEMAQ
+519 YEGSFTM
-528 VQQTASDALENTGL
+528 SD
-542 TPIIDGNVTI
+542 
-552 VIVAIVLMGAF
+552 
-563 GPSDGLF
+563 
-570 AKALHFVFFAFGP
+570 
-583 STAGTIYAFGYTL
+583 
-596 LTGVLLNF
+596 
-604 VFGVFATRVMIR
+604 
-616 GAASIKALRNPWL
+616 
-629 YGAVKP
+629 
-635 GKEVKE
+635 
-641 KKPIDFVGLR
+641 
-651 KRFLTISTCLMAAII
+651 
-666 LCAAVFGVRLDTE
+666 
-679 FTGGAMITLSY
+679 
-690 QGEIS
+690 
-695 TSEVQK
+695 VQK
-701 TASTALENNGLTLQ
+701 VASSALENNGLTLQ

-720 ATGEQTLKIS
+720 ATGDQTLKIS
-730 MPGNET
+730 MPGTET
-736 VTTDQV
+736 VTTEQV
-742 ENLLTSLNEQ
+742 AKLLDSLNESC
-752 YPDNAFAQLS
+752 PDNNFEQLS

-777 SLVAVVFSLLLILL
+777 SLVAVVFALVLILL
-791 YIGFRF
+791 YIALRF
-797 KKIGGLTGGLMAVL
+797 KNIGGLTGGMMAVL
-811 ALLNDLMVVFGT
+811 ALVNDLMVVFGT

-828 TPLDGN
+828 TALDGN

-857 RENRALMG
+857 RENRTLMG
-865 KKTPFEELVNH
+865 KKASFEELVNH
-876 SVNQSARRTIITT
+876 SVNQSARRTLITT
-889 VTTVMALGVMCV
+889 ITTVMALGVMCIV
-901 VSKLYGLDSIFTFA
+901 AKLYGLDSIFTFA
-915 FPLMMGMLSG
+915 FPLMMGMISG

-938 LWNDRKSKK
+938 LWSERKPKTK
-947 AETKKA
+947 A

>member
-1 MKTKGKAWHLVVT
+1 MKTKGKAWHLVAA
-14 VLLILA
+14 VLLIA
-20 FVYTAFF
+20 VFVYTAFF
-27 GVSAKYG
+27 GVCAKYG
-34 DVTTTY
+34 DTTTTY

-60 FVPSEDYD
+60 FVPSDGYD

-91 DYELYVDPSSDSLIL
+91 DYELYVDNNSDSLIL

-120 AAIEEIGTTAYLTF
+120 AAIDEIGTTAYLTF
-134 REGSSADGDL
+134 REGSSADGEL

-157 YGPVTSGGASEYY
+157 YGPVTSGGASEYF
-170 VSLKFTDEGA
+170 VSLKFTDDGA
-180 KAFGEATTRLA
+180 KAFGDATTRLA
-191 ASNGTISIWLDD
+191 ASKGTISIWLDD
-203 ENVSTATVNA
+203 ENVSTATVNT

-218 EAIITSSASNPF
+218 SAIITSSASNPF
-230 TQDAVVK
+230 TQEQVVK

-247 PFALKVDS
+247 PFALTVDS

-275 VIAFA
+275 LIAFA
-280 LIVVFMTVLYRL
+280 LIVVFMTILYRL
-292 PGFLACIALAGQV
+292 PGFLACMALAGQV
-305 AATLAFVSGYFS
+305 AATLAFVSGYFP
-317 VFESFTLTLP
+317 VFESFTMTLP

-383 IVAIV
+383 IVAVV

-455 NPWLYGAAKL
+455 NPWLYGAEKP
-465 GKDETEKKQ
+465 GKEKAEKKP
-474 INFVGLRKKF
+474 IDFVGLRKRF
-484 LVFSS
+484 LTIST

-519 YDGSFEMAQ
+519 YEGSFT
-528 VQQTASDALENTGL
+528 TAD
-542 TPIIDGNVTI
+542 
-552 VIVAIVLMGAF
+552 
-563 GPSDGLF
+563 
-570 AKALHFVFFAFGP
+570 
-583 STAGTIYAFGYTL
+583 
-596 LTGVLLNF
+596 
-604 VFGVFATRVMIR
+604 
-616 GAASIKALRNPWL
+616 
-629 YGAVKP
+629 
-635 GKEVKE
+635 
-641 KKPIDFVGLR
+641 
-651 KRFLTISTCLMAAII
+651 
-666 LCAAVFGVRLDTE
+666 
-679 FTGGAMITLSY
+679 
-690 QGEIS
+690 
-695 TSEVQK
+695 VQK
-701 TASTALENNGLTLQ
+701 TASTALDSTGLTLQ

-720 ATGEQTLKIS
+720 ATGDQTLKIS
-730 MPGNET
+730 MPGTET
-736 VTTDQV
+736 VTTEQV
-742 ENLLTSLNEQ
+742 ADLLDSLNES
-752 YPDNAFAQLS
+752 YPENHFEQLS
-762 LSNVSAAMGTKFLQK
+762 LSNVSAAMGIKFLQK
-777 SLVAVVFSLLLILL
+777 SLVAVVFALVLILL
-791 YIGFRF
+791 YIALRF
-797 KKIGGLTGGLMAVL
+797 KNIGGLTGGMMAVL
-811 ALLNDLMVVFGT
+811 ALVNDLMVVFGT

-857 RENRALMG
+857 RENRTLMG
-865 KKTPFEELVNH
+865 KKASFEELVNR
-876 SVNQSARRTIITT
+876 SVNQSARRTLITT
-889 VTTVMALGVMCV
+889 ITTVMALGVMCV
-901 VSKLYGLDSIFTFA
+901 VAKLYGLDSIFTFA
-915 FPLMMGMLSG
+915 FPLMMGMISG

-938 LWNDRKSKK
+938 LWSERKPKTK
-947 AETKKA
+947 A

>member
-1 MKTKGKAWHLVVT
+1 MKTKGKAWQLVVT
-14 VLLILA
+14 VLLIAA

-27 GVSAKYG
+27 GVAVKYG
-34 DVTTTY
+34 DVTRTY
-40 IKGAKDIRFGV
+40 IKGAQDIRFGV

-60 FVPSEDYD
+60 FAPSDGYD
-68 ATEEQLEA
+68 ATDEQLDA
-76 AQLVIENRLVALNVT
+76 AQLVIENRLVGLNVT
-91 DYELYVDPSSDSLIL
+91 DYELYVDYDSDRLIL

-134 REGSSADGDL
+134 REGSSADGEL

-149 MIESAAAQ
+149 MVESAAAQ
-157 YGPVTSGGASEYY
+157 YGPVSGSSSVA
-170 VSLKFTDEGA
+170 LKFTDAGA
-180 KAFGEATTRLA
+180 KAFGDATTRLYQ
-191 ASNGTISIWLDD
+191 SSGTISIWLDD
-203 ENVSTATVNA
+203 ENVSTATVHA

-218 EAIITSSASNPF
+218 AAIITSSASNPF
-230 TQDAVVK
+230 TQDDVVK
-237 MARQINSGAL
+237 MARQINSGSL
-247 PFALKVDS
+247 PFALTVDS
-255 YSTVSPSLGE
+255 YSTISPSLGE

-275 VIAFA
+275 LIAFA
-280 LIVVFMTVLYRL
+280 LIVVLMTALYRL

-305 AATLAFVSGYFS
+305 AATLAFVSGYFP

-344 ITAERIKEELKN
+344 ITAERIKEELRS

-383 IVAIV
+383 IVAVV

-397 GLFAKALHFVFFAFG
+397 GFFAKMLHFVFFAFG

-444 IRGAASIKALR
+444 IRGAAAIKALR
-455 NPWLYGAAKL
+455 DPWLYGA
-465 GKDETEKKQ
+465 D
-474 INFVGLRKKF
+474 R
-484 LVFSS
+484 
-489 CLMAAIVLCAV
+489 
-500 VFGVHLD
+500 
-507 TEFTGGAMITLS
+507 
-519 YDGSFEMAQ
+519 
-528 VQQTASDALENTGL
+528 
-542 TPIIDGNVTI
+542 
-552 VIVAIVLMGAF
+552 
-563 GPSDGLF
+563 
-570 AKALHFVFFAFGP
+570 
-583 STAGTIYAFGYTL
+583 
-596 LTGVLLNF
+596 
-604 VFGVFATRVMIR
+604 
-616 GAASIKALRNPWL
+616 
-629 YGAVKP
+629 P
-635 GKEVKE
+635 GKEPAE
-641 KKPIDFVGLR
+641 KKPINFVGLR
-651 KRFLTISTCLMAAII
+651 KRFLTISSCLMAVIL
-666 LCAAVFGVRLDTE
+666 LCAVVFGVRLDTE

-690 QGEIS
+690 EGEF
-695 TSEVQK
+695 TTADVQK
-701 TASTALENNGLTLQ
+701 TASAALGSKDLTLQ

-742 ENLLTSLNEQ
+742 ENLLDSLNET
-752 YPDNAFAQLS
+752 YPDNGFVQLS

-777 SLVAVVFSLLLILL
+777 SLVAVLFALVLILL

-797 KKIGGLTGGLMAVL
+797 QKIGGLTGGMMAVL

-857 RENRALMG
+857 RENRTLME
-865 KKTPFEELVNH
+865 KKTSFEELVNH

-889 VTTVMALGVMCV
+889 VTTVMALGVMCII
-901 VSKLYGLDSIFTFA
+901 SKLYGLDSIFTFA
-915 FPLMMGMLSG
+915 FPLMMGMISG

-938 LWNDRKSKK
+938 LWSERKTGKKK
-947 AETKKA
+947 A

>member
-1 MKTKGKAWHLVVT
+1 MKTKGKAWQLVLSV
-14 VLLILA
+14 VLIAA

-27 GVSAKYG
+27 GVAVKYG

-40 IKGAKDIRFGV
+40 LKGAKDIRFGV

-60 FVPSEDYD
+60 FVPSDGYD
-68 ATEEQLEA
+68 ATDEQLAA
-76 AQLVIENRLVALNVT
+76 AQLVIENRLVALNIT
-91 DYELYVDPSSDSLIL
+91 DYELYVDTNADSLIL

-120 AAIEEIGTTAYLTF
+120 AAIQEIGTTAYLTF
-134 REGSSADGDL
+134 REGSSADGEL

-149 MIESAAAQ
+149 EVQSAAAQ
-157 YGPVTSGGASEYY
+157 YGPVSGSSSEYY
-170 VSLKFTDEGA
+170 VALTFTDEGA
-180 KAFGEATTRLA
+180 KAFGDATTKLYQ
-191 ASNGTISIWLDD
+191 SGGTISIWLDN

-218 EAIITSSASNPF
+218 KAIITSSASDPF

-237 MARQINSGAL
+237 MARQINSGSL
-247 PFALKVDS
+247 PFALSVDS
-255 YSTVSPSLGE
+255 YSTISPSLGE
-265 NSLSAMVLAG
+265 NSLAAMVLAG
-275 VIAFA
+275 LIAFA
-280 LIVVFMTVLYRL
+280 LIVVLMTALYRL

-305 AATLAFVSGYFS
+305 AATLAFVSGYFP

-344 ITAERIKEELKN
+344 ITAERIKEELRS

-444 IRGAASIKALR
+444 IRGAASIQALR
-455 NPWLYGAAKL
+455 SPWLYGADKKAPA
-465 GKDETEKKQ
+465 EKKPVD
-474 INFVGLRKKF
+474 FVALRKRF
-484 LVFSS
+484 LTASS

-500 VFGVHLD
+500 
-507 TEFTGGAMITLS
+507 
-519 YDGSFEMAQ
+519 
-528 VQQTASDALENTGL
+528 
-542 TPIIDGNVTI
+542 
-552 VIVAIVLMGAF
+552 
-563 GPSDGLF
+563 
-570 AKALHFVFFAFGP
+570 
-583 STAGTIYAFGYTL
+583 
-596 LTGVLLNF
+596 
-604 VFGVFATRVMIR
+604 
-616 GAASIKALRNPWL
+616 
-629 YGAVKP
+629 
-635 GKEVKE
+635 
-641 KKPIDFVGLR
+641 
-651 KRFLTISTCLMAAII
+651 
-666 LCAAVFGVRLDTE
+666 VFGVRLDTE
-679 FTGGAMITLSY
+679 FTGGAMITLRYEDSFAL
-690 QGEIS
+690 S
-695 TSEVQK
+695 DVQA
-701 TASTALENNGLTLQ
+701 TAAEALGSKDLTLQ

-730 MPGNET
+730 MPGTET
-736 VTTDQV
+736 VTTDEVQT
-742 ENLLTSLNEQ
+742 LLDSLNEQ
-752 YPDNAFAQLS
+752 YPENAFAQLS

-777 SLVAVVFSLLLILL
+777 SLVAVVFALAVILL
-791 YIGFRF
+791 YIALRF
-797 KKIGGLTGGLMAVL
+797 KNIGGLTGGMMAVL

-857 RENRALMG
+857 RENRSLMG
-865 KKTPFEELVNH
+865 KKATFEELVNQ

-889 VTTVMALGVMCV
+889 VTTVMALAVMCII
-901 VSKLYGLDSIFTFA
+901 SKLYGLDSIFTFA
-915 FPLMMGMLSG
+915 FPLTMGMLSG

-938 LWNDRKSKK
+938 LWTERKQKK
-947 AETKKA
+947 D

>member
-1 MKTKGKAWHLVVT
+1 MKTKGKAWHLIAT
-14 VLLILA
+14 VLLIVV

-27 GVSAKYG
+27 GVYAKYG
-34 DVTTTY
+34 DTTTTY

-60 FVPSEDYD
+60 FVPSDGYD

-91 DYELYVDPSSDSLIL
+91 DYELYVDNNSDSLIL

-120 AAIEEIGTTAYLTF
+120 AAIDEIGTTAYLTF
-134 REGSSADGDL
+134 REGSSADGEL

-157 YGPVTSGGASEYY
+157 YGPVSNGGASEYF
-170 VSLKFTDEGA
+170 VSLKFTDDGA
-180 KAFGEATTRLA
+180 KAFGDATTKLA
-191 ASNGTISIWLDD
+191 ASGGTISIWLDD
-203 ENVSTATVNA
+203 ENVSTATVNT

-218 EAIITSSASNPF
+218 SAIITSSASNPF
-230 TQDAVVK
+230 TQEQVVK

-247 PFALKVDS
+247 PFALTVDS

-275 VIAFA
+275 LIAFA
-280 LIVVFMTVLYRL
+280 LIVVF
-292 PGFLACIALAGQV
+292 
-305 AATLAFVSGYFS
+305 
-317 VFESFTLTLP
+317 ESFTMTLP

-370 GLTPIIDGNVTIV
+370 GLTPIVDGNVTIV

-397 GLFAKALHFVFFAFG
+397 GMFAKALHFVFFAFG

-455 NPWLYGAAKL
+455 NPWLYGAEKP
-465 GKDETEKKQ
+465 GKEKAEKKP
-474 INFVGLRKKF
+474 IDFVGLRKRF
-484 LVFSS
+484 LTISS

-500 VFGVHLD
+500 VLGVHLD

-519 YDGSFEMAQ
+519 YEGSFTM
-528 VQQTASDALENTGL
+528 SD
-542 TPIIDGNVTI
+542 
-552 VIVAIVLMGAF
+552 
-563 GPSDGLF
+563 
-570 AKALHFVFFAFGP
+570 
-583 STAGTIYAFGYTL
+583 
-596 LTGVLLNF
+596 
-604 VFGVFATRVMIR
+604 
-616 GAASIKALRNPWL
+616 
-629 YGAVKP
+629 
-635 GKEVKE
+635 
-641 KKPIDFVGLR
+641 
-651 KRFLTISTCLMAAII
+651 
-666 LCAAVFGVRLDTE
+666 
-679 FTGGAMITLSY
+679 
-690 QGEIS
+690 
-695 TSEVQK
+695 VQK
-701 TASTALENNGLTLQ
+701 VASSALENNGLTLQ

-720 ATGEQTLKIS
+720 ATGGQTLKIS
-730 MPGNET
+730 MPGTET
-736 VTTDQV
+736 VTTEQV
-742 ENLLTSLNEQ
+742 AKLLDSLNESC
-752 YPDNAFAQLS
+752 PDNNFEQLS

-777 SLVAVVFSLLLILL
+777 SLVAVVFALVLILL
-791 YIGFRF
+791 YIALRF
-797 KKIGGLTGGLMAVL
+797 KNIGGLTGGMMAVL
-811 ALLNDLMVVFGT
+811 ALVNDLMVVFGT

-828 TPLDGN
+828 TALDGN

-857 RENRALMG
+857 RENRTLMG
-865 KKTPFEELVNH
+865 KKASFEELVNH
-876 SVNQSARRTIITT
+876 SVNQSARRTLITT
-889 VTTVMALGVMCV
+889 ITTVMALGVMCIV
-901 VSKLYGLDSIFTFA
+901 AKLYGLDSIFTFT
-915 FPLMMGMLSG
+915 FPLMMGMISG

-938 LWNDRKSKK
+938 LWSERKPKTK
-947 AETKKA
+947 A